1 MNCPNLKYKIMNGL
15 TFHIF
20 VRLLE
25 DVGFGHFIEGNFNIN
40 AFN

>member
-25 DVGFGHFIEGNFNIN
+25 DGHFIEGNFNIN